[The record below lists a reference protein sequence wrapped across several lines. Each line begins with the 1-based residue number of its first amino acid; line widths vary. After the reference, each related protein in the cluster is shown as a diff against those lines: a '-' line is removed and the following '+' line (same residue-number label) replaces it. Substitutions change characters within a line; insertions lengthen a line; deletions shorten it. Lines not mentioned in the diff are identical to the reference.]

1 MAKILVIP
9 EIKFSNNPENDDVLF
24 LIEEYGVYLDRD
36 YAETNPDFLQIIPYV
51 IVTKGNDQIFTYTR
65 LKKGAEVRLH
75 NNRSIGIGGHV
86 EKNPELSTSDNA
98 IETAVIELNEELN
111 IEDSSNLIVKQE
123 ELTIF
128 DPTNDVGRVH
138 LGLVFTC
145 DVGDRKVSV
154 RETEKI
160 AGDFYT
166 ISQLQEMYRSN
177 EDAAFENWTKIVLKH
192 KGIIS

>member
-1 MAKILVIP
+1 MSKILVIP
-9 EIKFSNNPENDDVLF
+9 ENRFSTNLEKDDILS
-24 LIEEYGVYLDRD
+24 LIDECGIYLDRD

-51 IVTKGNDQIFTYTR
+51 VVTRGNDQIFTYTR
-65 LKKGAEVRLH
+65 LKKGAEARLH

-86 EKNPELSTSDNA
+86 EKNPNLCLSDNA
-98 IETAVIELNEELN
+98 VETAVIELNEELD
-111 IEDSSNLIVKQE
+111 IEDSSTLQVE
-123 ELTIF
+123 ETGITIF

-145 DVGDRKVSV
+145 DVGDRNVTV

-166 ISQLQEMYRSN
+166 IAQLQDMYNNN

-192 KGIIS
+192 KGIIQ